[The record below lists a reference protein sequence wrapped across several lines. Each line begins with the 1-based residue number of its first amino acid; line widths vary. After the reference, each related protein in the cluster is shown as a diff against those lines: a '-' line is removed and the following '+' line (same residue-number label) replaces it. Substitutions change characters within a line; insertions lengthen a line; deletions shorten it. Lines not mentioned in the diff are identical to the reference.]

1 MRTTIN
7 VDDAIVEDII
17 ELTTAKTKTAAV
29 NQALADY
36 VRLKRKELLLSL
48 PGKIKIDVDW
58 RKARE
63 TRKHG

>member
-7 VDDAIVEDII
+7 VDDAIIDNLMEVTE
-17 ELTTAKTKTAAV
+17 AKSKTSAV
-29 NQALADY
+29 NKALTDY

-58 RKARE
+58 RKTRE
-63 TRKHG
+63 PRKHG